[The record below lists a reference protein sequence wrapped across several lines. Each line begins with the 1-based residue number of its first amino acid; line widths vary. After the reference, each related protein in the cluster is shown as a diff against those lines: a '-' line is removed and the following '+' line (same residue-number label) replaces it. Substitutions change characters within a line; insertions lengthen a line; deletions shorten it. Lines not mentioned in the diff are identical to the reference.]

1 MTKKEKKA
9 EKNVEPENREEQD
22 LEEEDGELLPDREA
36 MSILPTGAELLRGP
50 FPDV

>member
-1 MTKKEKKA
+1 MSKKERS

-36 MSILPTGAELLRGP
+36 MSILPTGAEFLRGP